1 MNEIVDVLVV
11 GAGLGGLSAARDL
24 SRAGLKLRVLDKG
37 RGVGGRAATRRVDGA
52 VMDHGA
58 PFFTARGERLN
69 ALIAN
74 LERQEVV
81 RVWTNGLHTWRD
93 GELIAPGDG
102 HPRYIA
108 SDGMSALGKAL
119 RDGVEPGDAPLEV
132 RTEATVLSVQKSDS
146 GWSVTLESGETL
158 KARGVLVNA
167 PAPQALNLTGQSLS
181 DNTRTA
187 LERVQFEAC
196 WALLGL
202 LQRRPELSWKGIKLQ
217 HPALDWI
224 GLEHTKRDCAPAVVV
239 HASAAWSAAHLEEN
253 PDGIGP
259 QLLEAL
265 HQVTGDSL
273 EVGKAS
279 AHRWRFAKASR
290 MHPAA
295 TVTQDGLV
303 FCGDWCDADGHGS
316 RVENAL
322 ESGWAAAG
330 YLQTYLE

>member
-37 RGVGGRAATRRVDGA
+37 RGVGGRAATRRVAGA

-58 PFFTARGERLN
+58 PFFTARGERLKT
-69 ALIAN
+69 LIAS
-74 LERQEVV
+74 LEARGIV

-93 GELIAPGDG
+93 GELIAPVDG

-108 SDGMSALGKAL
+108 TDGMSALGKAL
-119 RDGVEPGDAPLEV
+119 RDGLEPGDAPLEV
-132 RTEATVLSVQKSDS
+132 STEATVTAVQRSAS
-146 GWSVTLESGETL
+146 GWSVRLDNGQTLH
-158 KARGVLVNA
+158 ARSVLVNA
-167 PAPQALNLTGQSLS
+167 PAPQALNLTGQSLTA
-181 DNTRTA
+181 DTRTA
-187 LERVQFEAC
+187 LERVRFEAC
-196 WALLGL
+196 WAMLGL
-202 LQRRPELSWKGIKLQ
+202 LRHRPEVSWKGIKLQ

-224 GLEHTKRDCAPAVVV
+224 GLEHTKRDCAPSVVV
-239 HASAAWSAAHLEEN
+239 HASAAWSALHLEEN
-253 PDGIGP
+253 PDGIVP
-259 QLLEAL
+259 QMLEAL
-265 HQVTGDSL
+265 REVIGDSL
-273 EVGKAS
+273 EVGNAT
-279 AHRWRFAKASR
+279 AHRWRFAKASQ

-322 ESGWAAAG
+322 ESGWAAAR
-330 YLQTYLE
+330 YLQNDLE